1 MMFHRSTEKP
11 IAIVEMALSVW
22 AIIHLADAFDQ
33 CDVRHKFVPE
43 TGKNY
48 FPYHSKFKGTV
59 TPKIHDSLDIKYSN
73 VLYLSI
79 LECRNRA
86 TDEKC
91 DQWAA
96 LGRCVGNTYE
106 SMYIQCKRSCGFCS
120 KYYVINDIPNGD
132 ILLTFLLG

>member
-48 FPYHSKFKGTV
+48 FPYHSKFNSTV
-59 TPKIHDSLDIKYSN
+59 TPKIHDSLDIK
-73 VLYLSI
+73 L
-79 LECRNRA
+79 
-86 TDEKC
+86 
-91 DQWAA
+91 
-96 LGRCVGNTYE
+96 
-106 SMYIQCKRSCGFCS
+106 F
-120 KYYVINDIPNGD
+120 
-132 ILLTFLLG
+132 